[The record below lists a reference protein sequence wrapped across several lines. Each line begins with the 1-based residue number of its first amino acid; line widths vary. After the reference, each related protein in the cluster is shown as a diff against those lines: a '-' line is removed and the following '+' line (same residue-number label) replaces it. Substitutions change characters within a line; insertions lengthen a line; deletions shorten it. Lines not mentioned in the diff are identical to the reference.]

1 MKKDQKIKI
10 TYEPEADVLSWEVS
24 KKSIDFAEESKNVV
38 VHFAKDD
45 TPVLIEVIEASKFL
59 KEAARL
65 MGRKPA
71 TLKRHAVAV
80 R

>member
-1 MKKDQKIKI
+1 MKKEQKIKI

-24 KKSIDFAEESKNVV
+24 KKPIDFAEESRNVV

-45 TPVLIEVIEASKFL
+45 TPVLIEVLEASTFL

-65 MGRKPA
+65 VGRRPA
-71 TLKRHAVAV
+71 ALKKHTVAL